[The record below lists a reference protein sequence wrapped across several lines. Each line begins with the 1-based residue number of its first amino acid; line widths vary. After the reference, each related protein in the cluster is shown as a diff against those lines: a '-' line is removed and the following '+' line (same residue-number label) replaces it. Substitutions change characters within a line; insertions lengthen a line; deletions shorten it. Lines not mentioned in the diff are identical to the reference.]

1 MIDRLRNEP
10 ALLLVAA
17 AAVVVLGI
25 DLAELSDAVEQIV
38 QLVALAGAGV
48 GIRRKVTPTHTDKP

>member
-1 MIDRLRNEP
+1 MLNRLRNEP

-25 DLAELSDAVEQIV
+25 DLTALSEAVERLV
-38 QLVALAGAGV
+38 QLVSLVGAGV
-48 GIRRKVTPTHTDKP
+48 GIRRKVTPTHTERP